1 MASNG
6 SVTSINATDQSSP
19 SHLLS
24 NSISSLSSSRSSS
37 RHTSQISKTYRQAS
51 TLFLTR
57 RLPESLSTVLPVITP
72 PSDADTESA
81 NDPAN
86 SLAPVAKASRTTRIK
101 VWSLY
106 LTILNAIL
114 ELDPAEG
121 KQAFGTS
128 QFRALVAKVRDGEV
142 WEEVVKNGYQGI
154 EGDVDADVVINLA
167 TLLLAHARSQK
178 LNQTRLE
185 TYLATSS
192 SPSLNTSIPT
202 TPTTA
207 NPFPSK
213 RRSAPGTETPRDL
226 NTRVKILE
234 LYTLHVLLRNN
245 EWDYAREFITMNEV
259 LDEERREAFL
269 GAWKSLKEESE
280 EGERRERAEK
290 EYREE
295 QLKRDIEES
304 RRRREEEE
312 RKARE
317 ELDRKARV
325 SGGNGGG
332 TSEIDYGIEEEGMN
346 STIGNPA
353 TSSVA
358 SSNTPSSSA
367 AKRTNTKKSKSS
379 PPQRQ
384 NNKKSVIE
392 KASTVISNLKRA
404 ILESGLGLRGN
415 PLLVL
420 RMLAFVAGL
429 VAVFGRR
436 EIRERL
442 RRLLGEG
449 WGRVRR
455 TVGMGVKVSYI

>member
-6 SVTSINATDQSSP
+6 SITAINTSDQLSP

-72 PSDADTESA
+72 PSDTDTESA

-154 EGDVDADVVINLA
+154 EGDVDADVVINLS
-167 TLLLAHARSQK
+167 TLLLAHSRSQK
-178 LNQTRLE
+178 VNQTRLE

-192 SPSLNTSIPT
+192 TPSLSASIST

-245 EWDYAREFITMNEV
+245 EWEYAREFISMNEV

-280 EGERRERAEK
+280 ESERRERAEK

-295 QLKRDIEES
+295 QLKREIEES

-312 RKARE
+312 RKGRE
-317 ELDRKARV
+317 ELDRKARA
-325 SGGNGGG
+325 SGGNTGG
-332 TSEIDYGIEEEGMN
+332 TASSEVDYGIEDEAMVR
-346 STIGNPA
+346 NPA
-353 TSSVA
+353 TASVTSSTA
-358 SSNTPSSSA
+358 PSSAA
-367 AKRTNTKKSKSS
+367 AKRTNTKKPK

-384 NNKKSVIE
+384 KSVIE
-392 KASTVISNLKRA
+392 KAGTVISNLKRA

-420 RMLAFVAGL
+420 RLLAFVVGI

-436 EIRERL
+436 QVRERM
-442 RRLLGEG
+442 RRVVGEG